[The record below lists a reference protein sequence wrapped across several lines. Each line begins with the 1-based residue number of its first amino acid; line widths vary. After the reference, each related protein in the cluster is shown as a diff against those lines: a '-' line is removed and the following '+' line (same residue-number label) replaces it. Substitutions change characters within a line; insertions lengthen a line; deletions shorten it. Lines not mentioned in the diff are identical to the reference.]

1 MRATLMPLIPLTCL
15 VLAVPAFCQAPAK
28 DAAPAAAVAKEIPRM
43 PDGKPNLQG
52 FWNIQYVPNMG
63 LGKEAEIPYTP
74 AGKKAYVEHDAK
86 DDPTSW
92 CHYPGVPR
100 VMSSPYPVQILQTPE
115 YVILAHE
122 YMKLWRVIPTDHRPH
137 PENAPSSFMGDSTGW
152 WEGDTF
158 VIETVALND
167 HTWLDTAG
175 HQHTDQMRV
184 IEKLHWADNKK
195 DLELEFTIYDPPM
208 YTKPW
213 THKRTWQALRPAQ
226 APGLPMILEYEC
238 QENNKD
244 LEHLMS
250 LKPGAE

>member
-1 MRATLMPLIPLTCL
+1 MNVTRLANLALLPLFA
-15 VLAVPAFCQAPAK
+15 LALCGA
-28 DAAPAAAVAKEIPRM
+28 DIPRL
-43 PDGKPNLQG
+43 PDGKPNFQG
-52 FWNIQYVPNMG
+52 FWNIQYAPNMAIFG
-63 LGKEAEIPYTP
+63 GGKEADVPYTP

-100 VMSSPYPVQILQTPE
+100 IMSSPYPVQILQTPE

-137 PENAPSSFMGDSTGW
+137 PENTPSSFMGDTVGW

-158 VIETVALND
+158 VFETIALND

-184 IEKLHWADNKK
+184 IEKLRWAGDGKA
-195 DLELEFTIYDPPM
+195 LELEFTIYDPAM

-213 THKRTWQALRPAQ
+213 THKRRWQPLKPAEM
-226 APGLPMILEYEC
+226 PGLPMLLEYEC